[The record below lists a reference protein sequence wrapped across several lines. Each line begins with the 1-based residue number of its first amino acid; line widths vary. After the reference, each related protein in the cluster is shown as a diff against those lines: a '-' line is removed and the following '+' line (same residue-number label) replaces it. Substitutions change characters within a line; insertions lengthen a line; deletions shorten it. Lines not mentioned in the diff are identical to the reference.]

1 MISYSI
7 DSLAILMYIEI
18 FEQNIFQTFSL
29 KKLFNIEKY
38 SYFFKKC
45 VLNFLHF
52 NTLNFEKVLSFY
64 IYTYIYKYKY
74 IYTYIYILYFVCI
87 YHIYI
92 HGVHI
97 YIYILHLYII
107 YNIYILIYI
116 IYEYYVRV
124 FTHMCAWT
132 FLFFRHQYG
141 FVSYTAVYTSY
152 ALFYIPS
159 SFFFY
164 LELKLLLLKFYLP
177 FLITL
182 FPMGVIQLLR
192 SYKMIKIWTLPYV
205 LLPPPP
211 LPNT

>member
-1 MISYSI
+1 MKRFCRFI
-7 DSLAILMYIEI
+7 
-18 FEQNIFQTFSL
+18 
-29 KKLFNIEKY
+29 
-38 SYFFKKC
+38 
-45 VLNFLHF
+45 
-52 NTLNFEKVLSFY
+52 Y
-64 IYTYIYKYKY
+64 IYIYIYKYKY

-116 IYEYYVRV
+116 IYECYVRV

-152 ALFYIPS
+152 ALFCIPS